1 MVVLALQPPGY
12 RHRELLGDA
21 ALHVLVVA
29 AAVHRR
35 GGRGAGKIEDVE
47 RQTPWEEKIDKAVWR
62 GTGWFNSAG
71 NTQLRP

>member
-1 MVVLALQPPGY
+1 MQLLSDRQPERGHVVVLALQPPGY

-35 GGRGAGKIEDVE
+35 GGRGAGED
-47 RQTPWEEKIDKAVWR
+47 RGRGAPDAVGGEDR
-62 GTGWFNSAG
+62 
-71 NTQLRP
+71 